1 MGKIV
6 PLLSASSLDF
16 DCGDDQLNRWFRVN
30 AIQSEAAG
38 FSRNYV
44 MLDKSN
50 IVGFY
55 SLSAAAVDIE
65 PSEFGVPG
73 SPKPTPA
80 VLLGRVAVATDY
92 QGNGVGKR
100 LMFDAIQRSKLI
112 AKRVGASVLLVHPRP
127 DVKDY
132 FVKNGFLALTGSDA
146 VFLKL

>member
-16 DCGDDQLNRWFRVN
+16 DCGDAQLNRWFRVN

-55 SLSAAAVDIE
+55 SLSAAAVDVE
-65 PSEFGVPG
+65 PSEFAAPG

-80 VLLGRVAVATDY
+80 LLLGRIAVATDY

-100 LMFDAIQRSKLI
+100 LMLDAIQRAKLI
-112 AKRVGASVLLVHPRP
+112 AKRVGAKVLLVHPRP
-127 DVKDY
+127 DVRQY
-132 FVKNGFLALTGSDA
+132 FLNNGFLAFSGSDA

>member
-16 DCGDDQLNRWFRVN
+16 DCGDDQLNRWFKVT

-44 MLDKSN
+44 MLDKAN

-65 PSEFGVPG
+65 PSEFAVPG

-132 FVKNGFLALTGSDA
+132 FVKNGFLALTDSDA